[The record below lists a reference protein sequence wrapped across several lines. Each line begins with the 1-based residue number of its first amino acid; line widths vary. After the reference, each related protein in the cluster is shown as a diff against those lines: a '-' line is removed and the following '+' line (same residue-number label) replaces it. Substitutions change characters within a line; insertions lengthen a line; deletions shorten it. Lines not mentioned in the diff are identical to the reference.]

1 MEEYKVAVTTKLR
14 GGQVAERLVTVRAD
28 SVEEAETLYHQALEA
43 LPTWGPNDGASNS
56 GQSGHQT
63 HQDGADAA
71 SRANACPQH
80 GKAREGKGGKLYCP
94 TKLADGSWCKWR
106 G

>member
-1 MEEYKVAVTTKLR
+1 MEEYKVSVTTKLVR
-14 GGQVAERLVTVRAD
+14 GQVIERLVTVRAET
-28 SVEEAETLYHQALEA
+28 VEEAEATYRKLVEN
-43 LPTWGPNDGASNS
+43 LPAWRPDEVSANS
-56 GQSGHQT
+56 ENRHQT
-63 HQDGADAA
+63 RQKAA
-71 SRANACPQH
+71 SAPSGTNVCPEH